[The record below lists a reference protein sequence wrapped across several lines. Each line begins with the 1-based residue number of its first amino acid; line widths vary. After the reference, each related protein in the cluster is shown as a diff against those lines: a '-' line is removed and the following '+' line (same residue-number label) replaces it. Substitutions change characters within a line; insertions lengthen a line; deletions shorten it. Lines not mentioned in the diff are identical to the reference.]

1 LKKPASIGWVEAF
14 ESWTLSLGMVGVL
27 GTGAVVAEGVTDVPA
42 EPKNL
47 AMGLFEI
54 EKLMADTS
62 KN

>member
-1 LKKPASIGWVEAF
+1 VEAF

-27 GTGAVVAEGVTDVPA
+27 GAGAVVAEGVTDAPA